1 MVAGLVP
8 DDRTTAPRIDPATVR
23 AAIPGWYLW
32 DPWPVMGQ
40 DGRLA
45 SFDER
50 ILWMALSAPDHLHPD
65 ERHHVAS
72 LRAALAEP
80 FGTWHDAGPVFT
92 DGRAI
97 GSRQWAGS
105 AVYDAADGRLTVFY
119 TAAGTTASPRSF
131 EQNIVV
137 SQGSVAIER
146 DRAVF
151 DGFERHEAAVVSDGL
166 HYRHTT
172 GGRQQPGFADAFRD
186 PFVVRDPASGEY
198 YLLFT
203 ASLPDGTPDYD
214 GCIGLAKAADTS
226 LTRWQL
232 LPPLLEADGVNKELE
247 RPHLVVHD
255 DRYYLFLT
263 THWWTF
269 APGLHSPEGLY
280 GFVAD
285 HVLGPYRPLNV
296 SGLVIGN
303 PPAEPHQAYSWLV
316 MPDGWVASF
325 VDHPGL
331 NGRHLDDVT
340 REDPGFTKR
349 VFGGTM
355 APFIRLRLDAETT
368 SIEEVRPPFS

>member
-8 DDRTTAPRIDPATVR
+8 DDRTTAPRIDPGTVR

-45 SFDER
+45 SFDGR
-50 ILWMALSAPDHLHPD
+50 NLWMVLSAPDHMHPD
-65 ERHHVAS
+65 ERHHIAR
-72 LRAALAEP
+72 LRAALVEP
-80 FGTWHDAGPVFT
+80 FGTWHDAGPVLP

-119 TAAGTTASPRSF
+119 TAAGTTANPRSF
-131 EQNIVV
+131 EQNIIV

-146 DRAVF
+146 DGARF
-151 DGFERHEAAVVSDGL
+151 DGFERHEPAVVSDGL

-172 GGRQQPGFADAFRD
+172 GGRQHPGFADAFRD
-186 PFVVRDPASGEY
+186 PFIVRDPASGED

-214 GCIGLAKAADTS
+214 GCIGLAKAEDTS

-232 LPPLLEADGVNKELE
+232 LPPLLAADGVNKELE
-247 RPHLVVHD
+247 RPHLVIND
-255 DRYYLFLT
+255 GRYYLFLT

-269 APGLHSPEGLY
+269 APGLRSPEGLY

-285 HVLGPYRPLNV
+285 HLLGPYRPLNV
-296 SGLVIGN
+296 IGLVIGN

-331 NGRHLDDVT
+331 NGRDLDDVR

-368 SIEEVRPPFS
+368 SIEEVRPPFL